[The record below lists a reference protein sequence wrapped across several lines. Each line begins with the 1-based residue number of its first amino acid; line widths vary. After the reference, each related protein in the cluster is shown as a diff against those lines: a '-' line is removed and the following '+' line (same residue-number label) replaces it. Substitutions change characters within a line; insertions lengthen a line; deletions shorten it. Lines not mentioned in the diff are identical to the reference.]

1 MAITRDNHFVPQ
13 WHQRGF
19 LEPGRSTLAY
29 LDLKP
34 PTKILADGRVIE
46 EQSLFDA
53 PTKRCFFQTDLYSTF
68 FATEVNDEIER
79 KLFGDIDTRGSQ
91 AVRAFA
97 GTDIAAWHEHFGT
110 FFEYI
115 DIQKLRTPKGLA
127 WLQAQYPA
135 LHQNELMME
144 MQGIRMMRAS
154 VLSMT
159 SIRCATARRWS
170 RR

>member
-1 MAITRDNHFVPQ
+1 MVITRDNHFVPQ

-34 PTKILADGRVIE
+34 PTKLLADGRVIHE
-46 EQSLFDA
+46 RSLFDA

-68 FATEVNDEIER
+68 FLTEVNDEIER

-127 WLQAQYPA
+127 WLRAHYPA

-144 MQGIRMMRAS
+144 MQQ
-154 VLSMT
+154 
-159 SIRCATARRWS
+159 
-170 RR
+170 